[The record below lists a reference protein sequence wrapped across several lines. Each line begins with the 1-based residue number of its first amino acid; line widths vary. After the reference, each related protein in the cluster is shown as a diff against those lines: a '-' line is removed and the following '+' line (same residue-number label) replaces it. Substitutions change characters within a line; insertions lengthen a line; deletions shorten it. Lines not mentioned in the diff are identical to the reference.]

1 MNFDASRMAKLA
13 GLSPAQKTK
22 MLSEAGNRSMHD
34 DPGVAG
40 DDEHRYGKGQL
51 AEAEHDEKEEGMH
64 YEMDYAEEGMH
75 YEMDHAEEGDD
86 MMEDPEEGDD
96 IDEGEHED
104 DLDELHPAVVGGL
117 AAVGSGALGYAG
129 SRAAQ
134 AMDPTVNENTVF
146 EIDENMLRSEI
157 RRMRQERQEHLNEE
171 RVRNVVRKEIRHTLQ
186 EMDEESL
193 NSDSSWL
200 YGDNKPKNSKRG
212 NVAVGAFG
220 IGFKNL

>member
-1 MNFDASRMAKLA
+1 MNFDASRMARLA
-13 GLSPAQKTK
+13 GLSPAQNSK

-40 DDEHRYGKGQL
+40 DDEHRFGKGQL
-51 AEAEHDEKEEGMH
+51 AEGEHEEK
-64 YEMDYAEEGMH
+64 EEGMH
-75 YEMDHAEEGDD
+75 YEMDHAEEGHGHG
-86 MMEDPEEGDD
+86 MMEDPEDPEEGYHME
-96 IDEGEHED
+96 EGEHDE

-134 AMDPTVNENTVF
+134 AMDPTVNEGINENTVF
-146 EIDENMLRSEI
+146 EIDEDMLRSEI
-157 RRMRQERQEHLNEE
+157 QRMRQQRQQQINEQK
-171 RVRNVVRKEIRHTLQ
+171 VRDVVRSEIRYALQ
-186 EMDEESL
+186 GLSEESL
-193 NSDSSWL
+193 NSDSEWL
-200 YGDNKPKNSKRG
+200 YGDNKPKNSKKG

>member
-13 GLSPAQKTK
+13 GLSPAQNSK

-40 DDEHRYGKGQL
+40 EDEHRYGKGQL

-64 YEMDYAEEGMH
+64 YEMD
-75 YEMDHAEEGDD
+75 HAEEGHGHD
-86 MMEDPEEGDD
+86 MMEEPEEGDHME
-96 IDEGEHED
+96 EGEDED

-220 IGFKNL
+220 IGFKDL

>member
-1 MNFDASRMAKLA
+1 
-13 GLSPAQKTK
+13 

-40 DDEHRYGKGQL
+40 EDEHRYGKGQL

-64 YEMDYAEEGMH
+64 YEMD
-75 YEMDHAEEGDD
+75 HAEEGHGHD
-86 MMEDPEEGDD
+86 MMEEPEEGDHME
-96 IDEGEHED
+96 EGEDED

-220 IGFKNL
+220 IGFKDL